1 MGKVVFAS
9 VLVGLVVLIV
19 GRFEVWHHDFDANE
33 LGRAH
38 QRLEGLSSLGESDIS
53 VWFGNSRLRSALDQ
67 SAVDSVMRGEHVF
80 VTMGGA
86 AWAWL
91 RPAFDAALSTP
102 GVQEVI
108 IETHLFYATEL
119 IKPEEGHAGIQF
131 RRLAVLLGARWPAP
145 VEVAWKEKW
154 GTGHGL
160 AFWLGQTFARPAV
173 SNHILERHWRA
184 VVHGLVST
192 RRSTPT
198 LDLAVLQC
206 AQPQS
211 PNHLQAMR
219 PSLHDVVAELDDED
233 VRAHQQVM
241 SPALRAE
248 IARLV
253 AAARAEGVRVTFVT
267 VPESALVAAMHINF
281 NEAFA
286 ALAQELNVLHVDGNS
301 ASSLVHQAALFE
313 DRWDNQH
320 MTAAGQEAFTAW
332 YLKQRLTAASFADE
346 SANPFRICPGDEE

>member
-1 MGKVVFAS
+1 
-9 VLVGLVVLIV
+9 
-19 GRFEVWHHDFDANE
+19 
-33 LGRAH
+33 
-38 QRLEGLSSLGESDIS
+38 
-53 VWFGNSRLRSALDQ
+53 
-67 SAVDSVMRGEHVF
+67 
-80 VTMGGA
+80 
-86 AWAWL
+86 
-91 RPAFDAALSTP
+91 
-102 GVQEVI
+102 
-108 IETHLFYATEL
+108 
-119 IKPEEGHAGIQF
+119 
-131 RRLAVLLGARWPAP
+131 
-145 VEVAWKEKW
+145 
-154 GTGHGL
+154 
-160 AFWLGQTFARPAV
+160 
-173 SNHILERHWRA
+173 
-184 VVHGLVST
+184 
-192 RRSTPT
+192 
-198 LDLAVLQC
+198 
-206 AQPQS
+206 
-211 PNHLQAMR
+211 MR

-253 AAARAEGVRVTFVT
+253 AAARAKGVRVTFVT